1 MIILFEIR
9 SQFSQETKGKLENNS
24 VPYVHSTHIH
34 LDGFYLQANIIWDE
48 LPE

>member
-34 LDGFYLQANIIWDE
+34 VDGFRWLLFAGEHYMG
-48 LPE
+48 